1 MKKGL
6 LGIIGVVVAIIVIIV
21 ALFGSTYNGI
31 VAKSEN
37 VKEKESSIN
46 VQLKRR
52 TDLIPNLI
60 STVKG
65 YMKHEQSIID
75 SVTSAR
81 AKMVNANNVSDKM
94 AANNELTTAL
104 NNLYVVVENYP
115 DLKAS
120 ANFTQLQDELA
131 GTENRI
137 ATARRDYNSAVKDYN
152 GTIKRFPT
160 NLIAGMFGFNEKE
173 YFEVED
179 SVKNVPEV
187 YFE

>member
-1 MKKGL
+1 MKNGVKL
-6 LGIIGVVVAIIVIIV
+6 LIGFVLVAVIIIS
-21 ALFGSTYNGI
+21 LFASTYNGL
-31 VAKSEN
+31 VVKQEN
-37 VKEKESSIN
+37 VKEKESSIT

-52 TDLIPNLI
+52 ADLIPNLI

-65 YMKHEQSIID
+65 YMKHEQDVID

-81 AKMVNANNVSDKM
+81 EKMVNAGNTGDKIK
-94 AANNELTTAL
+94 ANDELTTAL

-137 ATARRDYNSAVKDYN
+137 ATARRDYNSSVKEYN
-152 GTIKRFPT
+152 SSVKKFPT
-160 NLIAGMFGFNEKE
+160 NLVANLFGFNEEK
-173 YFEVED
+173 YFETED
-179 SVKNVPEV
+179 SVNNAPEV
-187 YFE
+187 SFE